1 MMTWFNIKWIHL
13 ARNFLN
19 QMIQVDIRPT
29 GLSLGVSF
37 WIFSWRMTQCYL
49 ASLCSILHFQ
59 KSLSIDLSDVYPVST
74 SFLFYLLLLPPLT
87 LVSVYWPSIVY
98 RSRFLLFSLVPFT
111 TFKCVILIFDQMYSF
126 LFFFFFIIIFSFSFS
141 FFFPYHSKYSF
152 LLFNRTCRIH
162 WMYQL
167 MYWNKVVNT
176 RLVFFFFFFFLSLS
190 LSLSLSHSLT
200 LLPFLYL
207 TDDTFCSLLLWPFL
221 TNIQLIPLFQF
232 FCSLVATNGQT
243 NACYY
248 LVYLVKHCILNEPN
262 AILVFLFF
270 HHSILNVSN
279 ANSTVIW
286 INRFLFLPSSPFL
299 FIFLSFPYPILFMY
313 SLFVTFIFDS
323 SQVLSYFSLPSHTN
337 LLHPFFSLY
346 SCQVNASFI
355 FHPRP
360 SLKTFAGNVNLTNI
374 DLLPWTHA
382 VYSCSLLIQRLF
394 LRFSLPFCELKL
406 FFFDQIDT
414 SIFYL

>member
-1 MMTWFNIKWIHL
+1 MTWFNIKWIHL

-126 LFFFFFIIIFSFSFS
+126 LSFS

-176 RLVFFFFFFFLSLS
+176 RLVFFFFLLLSLS
-190 LSLSLSHSLT
+190 L
-200 LLPFLYL
+200 
-207 TDDTFCSLLLWPFL
+207 
-221 TNIQLIPLFQF
+221 
-232 FCSLVATNGQT
+232 
-243 NACYY
+243 YY
-248 LVYLVKHCILNEPN
+248 LFFTSLMIHFVHCC
-262 AILVFLFF
+262 FG
-270 HHSILNVSN
+270 
-279 ANSTVIW
+279 
-286 INRFLFLPSSPFL
+286 LFLLTFNW
-299 FIFLSFPYPILFMY
+299 FHYFNSF
-313 SLFVTFIFDS
+313 V
-323 SQVLSYFSLPSHTN
+323 H
-337 LLHPFFSLY
+337 LLQPMAKPMLAITLY
-346 SCQVNASFI
+346 
-355 FHPRP
+355 
-360 SLKTFAGNVNLTNI
+360 
-374 DLLPWTHA
+374 
-382 VYSCSLLIQRLF
+382 
-394 LRFSLPFCELKL
+394 
-406 FFFDQIDT
+406 T
-414 SIFYL
+414 S